1 MVEEYR
7 ERLFRVALGFLGKG
21 VEAEEVALETFVQVF
36 RHLGQFRGESS
47 FYTWI
52 CRICVNLCLR
62 RREQLSQVQE
72 RESSSGVEVEP
83 VDTRTPEDELVQRKQ
98 VTQLRAAL
106 RALRAL
112 PKEYRAVLVLREMNS
127 LSYEEIAEVLGL
139 PMGTVKS
146 RVHRGRMLLKDRLR
160 EYFREVRNAP

>member
-21 VEAEEVALETFVQVF
+21 IEAEEVAQETFVQVF

-72 RESSSGVEVEP
+72 RESSSEPEVEP
-83 VDTRTPEDELVQRKQ
+83 VDTRTPEDELVQREQ
-98 VTQLRAAL
+98 VTLLRAAL
-106 RALRAL
+106 HAL

-139 PMGTVKS
+139 PVGTVKS
-146 RVHRGRMLLKDRLR
+146 RVHRGRMLLKDRLSG
-160 EYFREVRNAP
+160 YFQGVRNAP

>member
-1 MVEEYR
+1 LVEEYR
-7 ERLFRVALGFLGKG
+7 ERLFRVALGFLGNG
-21 VEAEEVALETFVQVF
+21 VEAEEVAQETFVQVF

-62 RREQLSQVQE
+62 RREQLSQAQV
-72 RESSSGVEVEP
+72 RESSEVEVEP
-83 VDTRTPEDELVQRKQ
+83 VDTQTPEDELVQREQ
-98 VTQLRAAL
+98 AAQLR

-112 PKEYRAVLVLREMNS
+112 PREYRTALVLREVNS

-146 RVHRGRMLLKDRLR
+146 RVHRGRMLLKDRLSG
-160 EYFREVRNAP
+160 YFQGVRNAP

>member
-7 ERLFRVALGFLGKG
+7 ERLFRVALGFLGNG
-21 VEAEEVALETFVQVF
+21 VEAEEIAQETFVQVF

-62 RREQLSQVQE
+62 RREQLRQVQE
-72 RESSSGVEVEP
+72 RESSSEVEVEP
-83 VDTRTPEDELVQRKQ
+83 VDTRTPEDELAQREQ
-98 VTQLRAAL
+98 VTQLWA
-106 RALRAL
+106 ALRAL

-146 RVHRGRMLLKDRLR
+146 RVHRGRLLLKDRLR
-160 EYFREVRNAP
+160 GYFQGERDAP

>member
-7 ERLFRVALGFLGKG
+7 ERLFRVALGFLGNG
-21 VEAEEVALETFVQVF
+21 VEAEEVAQETFVQVF
-36 RHLGQFRGESS
+36 RHLGQFRGDSS

-52 CRICVNLCLR
+52 CRICANLCLR

-72 RESSSGVEVEP
+72 HESSSEVEVEP
-83 VDTRTPEDELVQRKQ
+83 VDTRTPEDELVQREQ
-98 VTQLRAAL
+98 VTQLRA
-106 RALRAL
+106 ALRAL

-146 RVHRGRMLLKDRLR
+146 RVHRGRMLLKDRLSG
-160 EYFREVRNAP
+160 YFQGVRNAP